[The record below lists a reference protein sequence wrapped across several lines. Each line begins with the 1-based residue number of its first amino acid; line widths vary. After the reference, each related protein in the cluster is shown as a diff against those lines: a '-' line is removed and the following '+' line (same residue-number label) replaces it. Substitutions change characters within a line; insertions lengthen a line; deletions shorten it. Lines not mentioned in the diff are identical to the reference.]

1 MFLNASIP
9 GWLQLLAGILLV
21 PLAGYLVEA
30 GTAAISAQLRET
42 PQGIRRGALGAL
54 CHPT

>member
-9 GWLQLLAGILLV
+9 GWLQLLVGIMLV
-21 PLAGYLVEA
+21 LLAGYLVEA
-30 GTAAISAQLRET
+30 GTAAISAQVRET